1 MSQFTPNGCVVTPAL
16 LVALIKDNG
25 PWAKA
30 VLGQCLGMPDEIQQ
44 SLLSGEVKWQIPN
57 ERTLIII
64 PVESPSPP
72 KRGGSVTSSQS
83 M

>member
-30 VLGQCLGMPDEIQQ
+30 VLGQCLGMPDAIQQ

-57 ERTLIII
+57 EKTLIITL
-64 PVESPSPP
+64 VESQSLP
-72 KRGGSVTSSQS
+72 KQDALATSSLS